1 MEIIR
6 ASVLGYCMGVE
17 RAVNAALKT
26 IEENKNLN
34 ARLYTLGPLIHNPL
48 VLKRLEERG
57 MKVLEDDQIK
67 DLNSDDAVVIRA
79 HGTTS
84 GNMLMLEKR
93 GVKVVDATCPRVKQ
107 SQRRV
112 KEWSEKGFDIIIAGD
127 RNHGEVKSLEGF
139 FDSGRGGKLYVVQS
153 RSEAEE
159 IQVKKNT
166 ALISQTTFNPEEY
179 GAITEIIRH
188 KNPDAVIF
196 NSICRATLERQLALE
211 ELAKKVDAL
220 LVVGGKQSANTREL
234 KSHALKFC
242 GNVELIEDESEI
254 PDAFF
259 NYNRVGI
266 TAGAS
271 TPEFAIDTVE
281 SKLRER
287 SKS

>member
-26 IEENKNLN
+26 IEENKKLN

-48 VLKRLEERG
+48 VLKQLEERG
-57 MKVLEDDQIK
+57 MNVLDDEEIK
-67 DLNSDDAVVIRA
+67 NLTPDDSVVIRA

-84 GNMLMLEKR
+84 KNMLMLEER

-127 RNHGEVKSLEGF
+127 RNHGEVKSLEAF
-139 FDSGRGGKLYVVQS
+139 FDSGSGGKLYVVQN
-153 RSEAEE
+153 RTEAEE
-159 IQVKKNT
+159 IQLKKNT
-166 ALISQTTFNPEEY
+166 ILISQTTFSPEEY
-179 GAITEIIRH
+179 RAIIESIQN
-188 KNPDAVIF
+188 KNPEAVIF

-211 ELAKKVDAL
+211 ELAQKVDAV

-234 KSHALKFC
+234 KNHALKFC
-242 GNVELIEDESEI
+242 KNVELIEDENEI
-254 PDAFF
+254 PDSFF
-259 NYNRVGI
+259 SYRTVGI

-271 TPEFAIDTVE
+271 TPEFAIDAVE
-281 SKLRER
+281 SKLREK
-287 SKS
+287 SKE